1 MTQVN
6 RILLLAALVMSAGAP
21 LAAQAVS
28 QPQWAALP
36 AACLPNRAV
45 EWDSNKSA
53 NQQAPCSCPPKS
65 LCPSTAV
72 DTMQEFFEENRTM
85 PDWLVLH
92 CKCPLPTCPS
102 GTDFEGSPL
111 PDDGNCNCPSG
122 TTLSNGKCALP
133 TCPSGTDFEG
143 SPLPDDGNCNC
154 PPGTTLS
161 NTELNRQC
169 VVEPPPPP
177 SDGGGDS
184 GAGAGDGGDC
194 LRSDSVVEL
203 IDGQRVP
210 ISDITLGDRLKGP
223 DGDAEV
229 VQINHLQG
237 QALFYRINGLAFA
250 ITGDHPIRTT
260 EGWKSVDDIGR
271 YSDIVIGRL
280 EVGNT
285 MITQNGQVQVTS
297 IEIEMPKQGT
307 RSVNIRTADGRAFF
321 VDGVAVKPFKDINF
335 IY

>member
-53 NQQAPCSCPPKS
+53 NEQAPCSCPPKS

-72 DTMQEFFEENRTM
+72 NTMQEFFEENRTM

-92 CKCPLPTCPS
+92 CKCPLPTCAA
-102 GTDFEGSPL
+102 GTHFEGLPL
-111 PDDGNCNCPSG
+111 PDDG
-122 TTLSNGKCALP
+122 
-133 TCPSGTDFEG
+133 E
-143 SPLPDDGNCNC
+143 CNC
-154 PPGTTLS
+154 PPGTDPSRIDSTRVP
-161 NTELNRQC
+161 LNQRC
-169 VVEPPPPP
+169 ITPPPPEP
-177 SDGGGDS
+177 PGGGGDS

>member
-1 MTQVN
+1 
-6 RILLLAALVMSAGAP
+6 
-21 LAAQAVS
+21 
-28 QPQWAALP
+28 
-36 AACLPNRAV
+36 
-45 EWDSNKSA
+45 
-53 NQQAPCSCPPKS
+53 
-65 LCPSTAV
+65 
-72 DTMQEFFEENRTM
+72 
-85 PDWLVLH
+85 
-92 CKCPLPTCPS
+92 
-102 GTDFEGSPL
+102 
-111 PDDGNCNCPSG
+111 
-122 TTLSNGKCALP
+122 
-133 TCPSGTDFEG
+133 
-143 SPLPDDGNCNC
+143 
-154 PPGTTLS
+154 
-161 NTELNRQC
+161 
-169 VVEPPPPP
+169 
-177 SDGGGDS
+177 
-184 GAGAGDGGDC
+184 
-194 LRSDSVVEL
+194 VVEL